1 MTAWDVVTSV
11 TFDPLSGGRKRLTVY
26 RAMSPAPG
34 SGPVTITFNSSV
46 SNTQWVVSQWQG
58 VETGGVNG
66 ADAIGQTGV
75 NAGNAVSGLGVNLG
89 VFGNAS
95 NVAYGA
101 FGVASSVAAIT
112 PGAGFTEIS
121 EQPSGETPAD
131 LMAEWAVGDPTID
144 ASWSNLNGGAVG
156 IEIRAAGAS
165 GPVVSAAQSGVSASP
180 GTITASTGASPSTIT
195 VTARDASGNPVSGA
209 TVQIQA
215 TGTGNTVTQPV
226 GPTNA
231 SGVATGTLWS
241 TVPGP
246 KTVSATA
253 NGVAITQ
260 TAAVTVT
267 SGPPAALAFLVQP
280 SNGVAGS
287 TITPAVQVGIRDA
300 LGNLVTTATNTV
312 TVAIGTNPGGG
323 TLGGTLSVA
332 AVNGV
337 ATFSTLSVN
346 NVGAGYTLTAVA
358 SGLTGTTSSGFNV
371 TGVPP
376 SPSLSTVAA
385 LPSSITAGG
394 SGTTITVTAR
404 DAGGNPISGASVTLA
419 ATGTGNTL
427 TQPLG
432 PTNASG
438 EATGALASTVA
449 EAKTVSATIDGV
461 GITQTAAVTVTAGAP
476 SATTSTVAA
485 SPTSITVNAGT
496 STITVTVKDANGNAV
511 SGSSVVLSATGTGN
525 TLTPP
530 SGPTNASGVFTA
542 TLQSSVAE
550 AKTVSATAG
559 GTAITQTAAVQVT
572 DQPPPGITQTLLTA
586 GTNPTNTT
594 VYSTASI
601 SPAPN
606 TLVTIAVLSQRSY
619 GASVAPTVT
628 GGGMAAWTQ
637 VASVT
642 FDVLATPLRRM
653 TIYRAMSAA
662 PGSGPITIT
671 FAGNQSHAQWIVSQ
685 WDGVETSGTN
695 GADAIA
701 QTAVNAADAVN
712 GLGVTLSPFGSAANV
727 AYGVFG
733 VNSNVAAIT
742 PGSGFTEIAE
752 VPSGENTPGSLMA
765 EWAVNHPT
773 IDALW
778 TNLRGA
784 VLGVEIRAK
793 TGP

>member
-1 MTAWDVVTSV
+1 
-11 TFDPLSGGRKRLTVY
+11 
-26 RAMSPAPG
+26 
-34 SGPVTITFNSSV
+34 
-46 SNTQWVVSQWQG
+46 
-58 VETGGVNG
+58 
-66 ADAIGQTGV
+66 
-75 NAGNAVSGLGVNLG
+75 
-89 VFGNAS
+89 
-95 NVAYGA
+95 
-101 FGVASSVAAIT
+101 
-112 PGAGFTEIS
+112 
-121 EQPSGETPAD
+121 
-131 LMAEWAVGDPTID
+131 
-144 ASWSNLNGGAVG
+144 VG

-180 GTITASTGASPSTIT
+180 TTIEASNGASASTIT

-215 TGTGNTVTQPV
+215 TGTGNTITQP
-226 GPTNA
+226 GLTNA
-231 SGVATGTLWS
+231 SGIATGTLWS
-241 TVPGP
+241 TVPGA
-246 KTVSATA
+246 KTVSASA

-267 SGPPAALAFLVQP
+267 PGAPAALAFLAQP
-280 SNGVAGS
+280 SNVVAGG

-300 LGNLVTTATNTV
+300 LGNLVTGATNTV
-312 TVAIGTNPGGG
+312 TVAIGTDPGGG
-323 TLGGTLSVA
+323 TLSGTLSVA
-332 AVNGV
+332 AVNGI
-337 ATFSTLSVN
+337 ATFSNLAIN
-346 NVGAGYTLTAVA
+346 NVGTGYTLTAA
-358 SGLTGTTSSGFNV
+358 AGALSGATSSAFNV

-376 SPSLSTVAA
+376 SPSLSTVLAA
-385 LPSSITAGG
+385 PSSITAGG
-394 SGTTITVTAR
+394 AGATITVTAR
-404 DAGGNPISGASVTLA
+404 DAGGNPISGATVTLA

-432 PTNASG
+432 PTNGSG
-438 EATGALASTVA
+438 VATGTLASTVA
-449 EAKTVSATIDGV
+449 EPKTVSATIDGV
-461 GITQTAAVTVTAGAP
+461 GITQTAAVTVTAGVP
-476 SATTSTVAA
+476 SAATSTVAA
-485 SPTSITVNAGT
+485 SPTSITVGTGT
-496 STITVTVKDANGNAV
+496 STVTVTVRDANNNPVGGATV
-511 SGSSVVLSATGTGN
+511 ALSATGTGN
-525 TLTPP
+525 TFTPQ
-530 SGPTNASGVFTA
+530 SGPANASGVFTA

-550 AKTVSATAG
+550 SKTVSATAG
-559 GTAITQTAAVQVT
+559 GTPITQTASVTVT
-572 DQPPPGITQTLLTA
+572 DQPPAGITHTLLTA
-586 GTNPTNTT
+586 GTNPTNLS
-594 VYSTASI
+594 VYTTASI

-606 TLVTIAVLSQRSY
+606 TLITIAVLSQRSY

-653 TIYRAMSAA
+653 TIYRAMSGA

-671 FAGNQSHAQWIVSQ
+671 FAGNQSNAQWIVSQ
-685 WDGVETSGTN
+685 WDGVETGGTN
-695 GADAIA
+695 GSGAIV
-701 QTAVNAADAVN
+701 QTGSNAADAVN
-712 GLGVTLSPFGSAANV
+712 GLGTTLAAFASAANV

-773 IDALW
+773 VNALW